1 MDRER
6 LSSLEPDSPR
16 RQGKACDKMDGK
28 TWKHHAS
35 WSWVA
40 TMIMWFIVFT
50 VLFWLIL
57 YSLKPSFVLQ
67 KDNNQ
72 ADTAKVLLASVI
84 AALILIFIIWLLKFI
99 MWKMYKLKKDKEGHS
114 PMKMDEDME

>member
-1 MDRER
+1 
-6 LSSLEPDSPR
+6 
-16 RQGKACDKMDGK
+16 
-28 TWKHHAS
+28 
-35 WSWVA
+35 
-40 TMIMWFIVFT
+40 MIMWFIVFT

-72 ADTAKVLLASVI
+72 ADITKVLLASVI